1 MPTNHVPHALLGLGL
16 AATLAATP
24 ALAGTC
30 RVTDFTDKPLSQW
43 SELQRASFTAEMLRT
58 EFARLNALKPGD
70 PNYYAPIANAANHA
84 EAKQMALGRLQA
96 TKVENIDGY
105 RQIWNSDIL
114 SDDGLQKF
122 ANCVSGRQPGLFA
135 VGRFEA
141 PGLFHLTFSH
151 LTPIGIE
158 KIETKLVASSN
169 IANVGEFEA
178 YLANLG
184 WQDNYPA
191 RTFALRLIDPAKR
204 AVVVMRGGWE
214 SPLFIYIPVNPA
226 TIELK

>member
-1 MPTNHVPHALLGLGL
+1 MLNNQTRRGLLGLSL
-16 AATLAATP
+16 AAICAATP

-43 SELQRASFTAEMLRT
+43 NELQRASFTAEMLRT
-58 EFARLNALKPGD
+58 EFTRLNALKPGD
-70 PNYYAPIANAANHA
+70 PNYYAPIANAANLA
-84 EAKQMALGRLQA
+84 EAKRTALERLQA

-105 RQIWNSDIL
+105 RQIWNSDML
-114 SDDGLQKF
+114 SDEGMRKF
-122 ANCVSGRQPGLFA
+122 ADCVTGRQPGLFA

-141 PGLFHLTFSH
+141 PGQFHLTFSH

-169 IANVGEFEA
+169 IANVAEFEA

-204 AVVVMRGGWE
+204 AVLVMRAGWE
-214 SPLFIYIPVNPA
+214 SPLFVYIPVNPA
-226 TIELK
+226 TVELK